1 METPEAFYGQQNHP
15 KFHTRN
21 LERAI
26 NKKKAWS
33 KPLPAD
39 VSDLFFV
46 AAAPK
51 HVDDLAVNPRQINK
65 LKALFSGD
73 NNGGK
78 VILVTGPP
86 GSGKTTAIDV
96 IAKSLNFEVL
106 KWEHSMSLEIANYG
120 ADRYLKEENDMTS
133 LLRFLRTSSLPVSR
147 KGRKSRKKSRGVV
160 YHIDELPLSAY
171 SDVNEFRRSVSPYLL
186 ANKHFVVFDLTSR
199 DSSWFFSPKRV
210 FQKCF
215 INAMNIFEIEFYPV
229 AATFMRNC
237 LRRTVDRMGFRNR
250 LSAQDYRAVESI
262 AKGDIRSAI
271 NIIQCSLLSS
281 RENFYIPPI
290 FEATSNDE
298 LFHMLGALLYAKRQ
312 NNNPETSRQEDTV
325 REELRRPPPTR
336 EINDILDMSRAS
348 PDTVMMFLHEHEP
361 KFSGTIAATRK
372 VFDAMS
378 ISDALLNSWEN
389 RLLVQDY
396 SSQICARATVFYNY
410 QANRIARG
418 FYHYSRPKWYLLA
431 DKTTELRKEVTEVM
445 SPLTSHGTRHMEI
458 DIPFLSLIQ
467 PSLTGSQYRLVTYLT
482 RPWTFSWSTE
492 RALWD
497 HRIATDPSYRMAQLR
512 ESVDKESLMRYS
524 QGVEES
530 DEETFFIEDS
540 DDATQSDDSFVMS
553 SNI

>member
-1 METPEAFYGQQNHP
+1 FERRKRLRAFYGQQNHP

-51 HVDDLAVNPRQINK
+51 HVDDLAVNPRQLNK
-65 LKALFSGD
+65 LKALLSGD

-96 IAKSLNFEVL
+96 IAKSLNYEVL
-106 KWEHSMSLEIANYG
+106 KWEHSMSLEIVSYG

-160 YHIDELPLSAY
+160 YHIDELPLSA
-171 SDVNEFRRSVSPYLL
+171 DVSEFRRSVSPYLL

-348 PDTVMMFLHEHEP
+348 PDT
-361 KFSGTIAATRK
+361 G
-372 VFDAMS
+372 
-378 ISDALLNSWEN
+378 
-389 RLLVQDY
+389 
-396 SSQICARATVFYNY
+396 
-410 QANRIARG
+410 IARG

-458 DIPFLSLIQ
+458 DIPFC
-467 PSLTGSQYRLVTYLT
+467 P
-482 RPWTFSWSTE
+482 
-492 RALWD
+492 
-497 HRIATDPSYRMAQLR
+497 
-512 ESVDKESLMRYS
+512 
-524 QGVEES
+524 
-530 DEETFFIEDS
+530 
-540 DDATQSDDSFVMS
+540 
-553 SNI
+553 